1 MIEQSEQFFFSTYKN
16 IVLIFSLIKRDC
28 FDFFSI
34 YKMVHSK
41 YSTDKDKSSKNSIG
55 EIMKNSELL
64 CST

>member
-1 MIEQSEQFFFSTYKN
+1 
-16 IVLIFSLIKRDC
+16 
-28 FDFFSI
+28 
-34 YKMVHSK
+34 MVHSK